1 MRTFLATLFIVITG
15 TLILW
20 ISTDGG
26 RAFTAEEARRLEIR
40 ENPRPVPDWQLQ
52 NQDAKPFT
60 FQDWHGHFIVV
71 DFIYT
76 SCPSVCLILSS
87 NLRTLQKDFATE
99 GKSDKLRFLSISFDP
114 EKDTPQRLKEHLS
127 HFSADF
133 TNWMALRP
141 TSESQKK
148 AILDFFKV
156 VVIPDEYGGYTH
168 SAGYH
173 IINPDGKLIAIF
185 GVDEM
190 DELRAYL
197 NKALEDKKNASE
209 N

>member
-1 MRTFLATLFIVITG
+1 MRTFLATLFIAISG

-40 ENPRPVPDWQLQ
+40 ETPRAVPDWQLQ
-52 NQDAKPFT
+52 NQDAETFT
-60 FQDWHGHFIVV
+60 FQDWHGHLIVV

-76 SCPSVCLILSS
+76 SCPGVCLILSG
-87 NLRTLQKDFATE
+87 NLKNLQKDLSAE
-99 GKSDKLRFLSISFDP
+99 GKSDKLRFLSITFDP

-133 TNWMALRP
+133 KNWIAVRP
-141 TSESQKK
+141 TSSPQKE

-173 IINPDGKLIAIF
+173 IINPDGKLVAIF
-185 GVDEM
+185 GIEQM

-197 NKALEDKKNASE
+197 DQALEGKDNASK

>member
-1 MRTFLATLFIVITG
+1 MRTFLATLFVAIAG

-40 ENPRPVPDWQLQ
+40 ENPRSVPDWQLQ
-52 NQDAKPFT
+52 NQDAETFT
-60 FQDWHGHFIVV
+60 FQDWHGHLIVV

-76 SCPSVCLILSS
+76 SCPGVCLILSG
-87 NLRTLQKDFATE
+87 NLKNLQKDLSAE
-99 GKSDKLRFLSISFDP
+99 GKSDKLRFLSITFDP

-133 TNWMALRP
+133 KNWIAARP
-141 TSESQKK
+141 TSPSQKE

-156 VVIPDEYGGYTH
+156 IVIPDEYGGYTH

-185 GVDEM
+185 GMEQM

-197 NKALEDKKNASE
+197 NQALEGKDNAPE